1 MLKLSVRQR
10 LALAWLLIKFFAK
23 AFALGTIAEQLI
35 DWEKIKTQSDQSH
48 FVIFL
53 HMFCFSPYF

>member
-1 MLKLSVRQR
+1 MLKLSYGQR

-23 AFALGTIAEQLI
+23 ACALGTIAEQLI

-48 FVIFL
+48 FVILCLILLFL
-53 HMFCFSPYF
+53 